1 MKGTFD
7 RLSGAINEA
16 SVSLDDITQSLNKF
30 HDVIVC
36 DSGKWEY
43 KVKTRWEKES
53 EAEVKTLQPAI
64 CSCCGGRIGKENYC
78 EYCGT
83 RYW

>member
-7 RLSGAINEA
+7 KISEAINEVG
-16 SVSLDDITQSLNKF
+16 VSLDDITQSLKEF
-30 HDVIVC
+30 HDVINCC
-36 DSGKWEY
+36 DSGVITKWE
-43 KVKTRWEKES
+43 S
-53 EAEVKTLQPAI
+53 EVEVKTLQPAI

-78 EYCGT
+78 EYCGM